1 MAATRNKQ
9 AHAEEDKPP
18 TPAKKTPP
26 PAKTDWKRWIGWA
39 KDDPTYEE
47 ALRIGAE
54 YRRGLTWEKE
64 EHQAGRVDS

>member
-1 MAATRNKQ
+1 MAATQNQQ
-9 AHAEEDKPP
+9 ASAEERTPP
-18 TPAKKTPP
+18 APAKKTPP

-64 EHQAGRVDS
+64 EHQADRVDS